1 MGYGQI
7 IRSNRNRLKMT
18 QRELADRV
26 GCTDGYVAHLES
38 EVKLPSINLIVG
50 LGDAFE
56 FTIEEQQSL
65 LDAVEAARVQR
76 SNTRIRTRGAA
87 EREIIRMRSASDG
100 SGKREYE
107 AERIAHDLDSDPELR
122 EAYRHLCKAL
132 SNPRMRE
139 TVLNALR
146 AFAQSSQSR

>member
-7 IRSNRNRLKMT
+7 IRSNRDRLEMT

-26 GCTDGYVAHLES
+26 GCTDGYIAHLES

-50 LGDAFE
+50 LGEVFE
-56 FTIEEQQSL
+56 FTAEEQQSL
-65 LDAVEAARVQR
+65 LAAVEAARVQR
-76 SNTRIRTRGAA
+76 ASTRIRTRGVA
-87 EREIIRMRSASDG
+87 EREIIRMRSASEG
-100 SGKREYE
+100 PGKRDHE
-107 AERIAHDLDSDPELR
+107 AERIAHDLDIDPELR
-122 EAYRHLCKAL
+122 EAYRHLRKAL

-146 AFAQSSQSR
+146 AFAQSSQSK

>member
-7 IRSNRNRLKMT
+7 IRSNRDRLGMT
-18 QRELADRV
+18 QKKLADRV

-50 LGDAFE
+50 LGDVFE
-56 FTIEEQQSL
+56 FTVEEQRTL
-65 LDAVEAARVQR
+65 LEAVEAARVQR
-76 SNTRIRTRGAA
+76 SSTRIRTRGVA
-87 EREIIRMRSASDG
+87 EREIIRMRSESEGA
-100 SGKREYE
+100 GKKDYE
-107 AERIAHDLDSDPELR
+107 AERIAHDLETDPELR

-132 SNPRMRE
+132 SNPQMRE

-146 AFAQSSQSR
+146 AFAQSSQSK